1 MLFFRKLKEVLISV
15 LPIVAIILLLHFS
28 ICPFP
33 TDILI
38 KFLISILLI
47 SIGQVLFLTGVD
59 STIMPMGEMVGN
71 SASKVSKFFVFLLFA
86 FLFGMFATVAEP
98 DVQVLSSEIVLM
110 GALSINKTLLLFV
123 IGAGVGLFVAFALLR
138 IVKHVPI
145 KILYLICLVVIFILS
160 SCVPESFVAIAFDAG
175 GSTVGI
181 VTTPFLLSLTA
192 GIVDKSSKS
201 SNDNFGVIGIAGL
214 GPVIAILILSLFISG
229 SGATNIVESQTY
241 NIFLDVLYNTIMA
254 IVPLVAVFYIF
265 QIIYIKLPKA
275 KKKALI
281 VGVCITFV
289 GLYLFL
295 FGINYGL
302 MEMSNTMG
310 KILSQQNLWITM
322 AIYVAF
328 AFSIVFTEP
337 SVRVLGAQIEAETQG
352 NINRKVVN
360 ISMAIA
366 MALAVCLSVLRVY
379 FNISIWYF
387 LGIGY
392 GAIALLMVVSPNLFV
407 SIAFDSGSVASGPM
421 TTALLMP
428 AMVAMSESAAEGFGF
443 IAMVGMM
450 PVLVLQIM
458 GVVYNIKIYGI
469 KKSKY
474 KVALR
479 IAYGADKYS
488 NMDRLE
494 ARHKKLMELNAKN
507 GEE

>member
-1 MLFFRKLKEVLISV
+1 MLFFKKLKEVLISV

-38 KFLISILLI
+38 KFLVSIVLI
-47 SIGQVLFLTGVD
+47 SVGQVLFLTGVD
-59 STIMPMGEMVGN
+59 STIMPMGEMVGG

-98 DVQVLSSEIVLM
+98 DVQVLSAEIVLM
-110 GALSINKTLLLFV
+110 GVLNINKTVLLFI

-138 IVKHVPI
+138 IVKKVPI
-145 KILYLICLVVIFILS
+145 KILYLISLVIVFVFA
-160 SCVPESFVAIAFDAG
+160 SCVPESFVAVAFDAG
-175 GSTVGI
+175 GSTVGV

-192 GIVDKSSKS
+192 GIVDKSSKN
-201 SNDNFGVIGIAGL
+201 SNDTFGVIGIAGL
-214 GPVIAILILSLFISG
+214 GPVIAILVLSLFISG
-229 SGATNIVESQTY
+229 NGATTIVESQTY
-241 NIFLDVLYNTIMA
+241 NIFVDVLYNTIMA
-254 IVPLVAVFYIF
+254 IVPLVAIFYIF

-302 MEMSNTMG
+302 MEISSIIG
-310 KILSQQNLWITM
+310 KMLSQQNIWVVL
-322 AIYVAF
+322 AVYVAF

-360 ISMAIA
+360 ISIAIS
-366 MALAVCLSVLRVY
+366 MALAVCLSAIRIY
-379 FNISIWYF
+379 YNISIWYF
-387 LGIGY
+387 LGFGY
-392 GAIALLMVVSPNLFV
+392 GLIALLMAVCPNLFV
-407 SIAFDSGSVASGPM
+407 SIAFDSGSVVSGPM
-421 TTALLMP
+421 TAALLMP

-443 IAMVGMM
+443 IALVGMM
-450 PVLVLQIM
+450 PVLVLQIL
-458 GVVYNIKIYGI
+458 GVIYNIKIYGI
-469 KKSKY
+469 KKNKY

-488 NMDRLE
+488 NMEKLE
-494 ARHKKLMELNAKN
+494 ARHKKLMELKAQN
-507 GEE
+507 EEK

>member
-1 MLFFRKLKEVLISV
+1 MLFLKKLKEVLISV

-33 TDILI
+33 SNVLI
-38 KFLISILLI
+38 KFLVSMLLI
-47 SIGQVLFLTGVD
+47 SVGQVLFLTGVD

-110 GALSINKTLLLFV
+110 GVLNINKTVLLFI

-138 IVKHVPI
+138 IVQHVPV
-145 KILYLICLVVIFILS
+145 KILYLISLVIIFILATF
-160 SCVPESFVAIAFDAG
+160 VPESFVAVAFDAG

-192 GIVDKSSKS
+192 GIVEKSSK
-201 SNDNFGVIGIAGL
+201 NEHDNFGVIGVAGL

-241 NIFLDVLYNTIMA
+241 NIFIDVLYNTIMA

-265 QIIYIKLPKA
+265 QIIYIKLPKS

-281 VGVCITFV
+281 VGICITFV

-302 MEMSNTMG
+302 MEMGNTMG
-310 KILSQQNLWITM
+310 KILSSQNIGVVL
-322 AIYVAF
+322 AVYVAF
-328 AFSIVFTEP
+328 AFCIVFTEP
-337 SVRVLGAQIEAETQG
+337 SIRVLGAQIEAETQG

-360 ISMAIA
+360 VSIAIS
-366 MALAVCLSVLRVY
+366 MALAVCLSALRIY

-392 GAIALLMVVSPNLFV
+392 GLIALLMAVCPNLFV

-421 TTALLMP
+421 TAALLMP

-450 PVLVLQIM
+450 PILVLQIL
-458 GVVYNIKIYGI
+458 GVIYNIKIYGI
-469 KKSKY
+469 KKNKY

-488 NMDRLE
+488 NMEKLE
-494 ARHKKLMELNAKN
+494 ARHKKLMELKAQN
-507 GEE
+507 EER